1 MSDRRVCRR
10 AIGRQAVSEAEVLRQ
25 SFIHMPGVGPSTER
39 SLWENG
45 FHSWSDCLSRRASK
59 VCGYNMAASLRASAR
74 ESEIS
79 LNNGNAAYFDRL
91 LPKSE
96 AWRMYGDFRDSAA
109 FVDVES
115 DGPRGQ
121 GEITVIG
128 LFDGIR
134 TKVFVKGK
142 NLGEFAEE
150 IRKYALLVTYNGK
163 QFDVPF
169 MCDTFGNVFAHI
181 AHLDLQYTLQ
191 RLGYIGGLKPIQE
204 QLGFR
209 RDGDL
214 NRMDGRCAIW
224 LWEEYNR
231 GNKKALNTLL
241 RYNLEDAVVL
251 QGVAEAVYNE
261 SVRKLPVSVNEL
273 VPAKKVKVD
282 VPYDEELV
290 RKLVKRVP
298 PAPKLGD
305 DLLEPPPLLEH
316 EHVMAPVRKLAA

>member
-1 MSDRRVCRR
+1 M
-10 AIGRQAVSEAEVLRQ
+10 LRQ
-25 SFIHMPGVGPSTER
+25 SFIHMPGIGPSTER
-39 SLWENG
+39 SLWEKG
-45 FHSWSDCLSRRASK
+45 FHTWSDCLSRRASK
-59 VCGYNMAASLRASAR
+59 VCGYSMAASLRESAR
-74 ESEIS
+74 ESENS
-79 LNNGNAAYFDRL
+79 LRNGNAAYFDRL

-96 AWRMYGDFRDSAA
+96 SWRMYGDFRDAAA

-121 GEITVIG
+121 GQITVIG

-142 NLGEFAEE
+142 NLGDFADE

-169 MCDTFGNVFAHI
+169 MCDTLGNVFAHM

-191 RLGYIGGLKPIQE
+191 RLGYVGGLKPIQE

-209 RDGDL
+209 RDGEL
-214 NRMDGRCAIW
+214 SRLDGRCAIW
-224 LWEEYNR
+224 LWEEYGK
-231 GNKKALNTLL
+231 GNKNALNTLL

-251 QGVAEAVYNE
+251 QGLAEAAYNE
-261 SVRKLPVSVNEL
+261 SVRKLPVAVNEL

-282 VPYDEELV
+282 IPYDEDLV

-298 PAPKLGD
+298 PTPKLGD
-305 DLLEPPPLLEH
+305 DLLEPPALLEH
-316 EHVMAPVRKLAA
+316 EHVMASAHKPAA